1 MALGAGLALSG
12 AGIWFWSAH
21 QKTAAPAQPPAV
33 AEPAPA
39 NTSVPAAALAPTPA
53 SVPPRPVLPAGW
65 TQSTNAALIARLLD
79 NTLPLQ
85 DRRQAARDLAAIG
98 SDNAIAA
105 LKVALSDGPPYLKA
119 AIGEGLGQ
127 SPHPEAW
134 PLLLDLA
141 NGADE
146 IAARGAL
153 RGLALRGET
162 QATDVLAQ
170 FLADSDKPESIR
182 TEAALAL
189 GDVNRPEALEAL
201 TRAATDS
208 PDESVLGSILEG
220 LGKRPF
226 AETEAFFRGYLE
238 TPNLSAENKAAA
250 LEALGQAQGEVA
262 PFLLQYAA
270 DPDPQARAAAA
281 WALAS
286 IDSETDLGPALTD
299 LLKKETDPEVRLR
312 LYQALDTQTGS
323 DPGTLLALA
332 QKETDPAARLA
343 GLQTLA
349 RACGSDAPP
358 EVLTYFNQT
367 AVPELKNAALTG
379 ENPQD
384 RLTAVMA
391 LGQAGTAESRDA
403 LQQLAASSPDHRVA
417 EAAQAA
423 LHLR

>member
-1 MALGAGLALSG
+1 M
-12 AGIWFWSAH
+12 
-21 QKTAAPAQPPAV
+21 
-33 AEPAPA
+33 
-39 NTSVPAAALAPTPA
+39 
-53 SVPPRPVLPAGW
+53 PAGW

-79 NTLPLQ
+79 DTLPLQ

-98 SDNAIAA
+98 SDDAIAA
-105 LKVALSDGPPYLKA
+105 LKVALYDGPPYLKA

-146 IAARGAL
+146 ITARGAL

-238 TPNLSAENKAAA
+238 TPNLSAENKTAA

-312 LYQALDTQTGS
+312 LYQALDSQTGS

-358 EVLTYFNQT
+358 EVLAYFNQT

-379 ENPQD
+379 ENSQD